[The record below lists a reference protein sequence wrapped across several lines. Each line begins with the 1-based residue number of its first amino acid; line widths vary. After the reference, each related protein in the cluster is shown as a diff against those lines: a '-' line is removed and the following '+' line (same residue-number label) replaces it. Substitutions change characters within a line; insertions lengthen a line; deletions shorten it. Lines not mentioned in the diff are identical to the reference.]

1 MGRYFAQAI
10 RNEGL
15 EQTIPNDLK
24 AAT

>member
-1 MGRYFAQAI
+1 MGSYFAQAI

-15 EQTIPNDLK
+15 EQTIPDDLK